1 MDLAE
6 SYRDKLQERDAELV
20 DLDADAKE
28 WITNLAKAKEDRT
41 RIAAVLSGSTPQR
54 SGVQKAVRDG
64 PVMVSLDMANKIQ
77 GTLQQIGAAFPPDL
91 ADAFVLAINACY
103 TRPSCFP
110 TAASEAPPTASPEAA
125 SATMPAVPPATVA
138 AASPAALPVPE
149 VFQPPT
155 QTGEAPKPKG
165 GKGMGAGKGERLA
178 PYDAGSYAHTQNGCA
193 QGAP

>member
-6 SYRDKLQERDAELV
+6 FYRDKLQERYAELV

-28 WITNLAKAKEDRT
+28 WIPNFAKAKEDRT
-41 RIAAVLSGSTPQR
+41 RIAAVLSGFTSQH
-54 SGVQKAVRDG
+54 SEIQKAVRDG

-77 GTLQQIGAAFPPDL
+77 GTLLQIGAAFPPDL

-110 TAASEAPPTASPEAA
+110 TAASGAPPTASPEVAPT
-125 SATMPAVPPATVA
+125 TMPAAPAAVA
-138 AASPAALPVPE
+138 AASPATLPVPE
-149 VFQPPT
+149 VLQPPT

-165 GKGMGAGKGERLA
+165 GKGMGASKGETQA
-178 PYDAGSYAHTQNGCA
+178 P
-193 QGAP
+193 